1 MKSLA
6 YLTDIFE
13 KLNGLDI
20 KLQGKETNIIQLR
33 DCLMAFCSKLQ
44 NLCRKIMQGNITMF
58 DNLSGLF
65 QEHEVLNE
73 PFKTSITQHL
83 QSLQTELT
91 RYFPELKEN
100 EVLFARNPFSAVL
113 DVIDIP
119 DELQDQFWN
128 L

>member
-44 NLCRKIMQGNITMF
+44 NLRRKIMQGNIAMF

-83 QSLQTELT
+83 QTELT

-100 EVLFARNPFSAVL
+100 EVLLARNPFSAVL
-113 DVIDIP
+113 DVTDIP
-119 DELQDQFWN
+119 DELQDQFYD